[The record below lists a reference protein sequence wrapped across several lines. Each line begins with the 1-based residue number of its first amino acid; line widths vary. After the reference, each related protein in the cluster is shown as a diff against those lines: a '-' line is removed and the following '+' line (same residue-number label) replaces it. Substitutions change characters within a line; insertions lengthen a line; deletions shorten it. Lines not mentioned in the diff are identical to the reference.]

1 MSRSHPATPR
11 ADVYSR
17 ITTEIVSAI
26 EAGAGD
32 WRMPWHHDGAATTRP
47 QNVTSRRRY
56 RGVNVL
62 ALWIAAEA
70 AAYSSGLWGTYRQW
84 ASLGAQ
90 VRKGERGTTVVFWKQ
105 AASRADDE
113 HDDGEAGPG
122 RMFARAFTVF
132 NLAQVE
138 GYEPPPAAVLPE
150 GERFGHAEAFVAAL
164 KIPVTEGAYDA
175 HYRIDLDHIF
185 MPTFA
190 SFRDASAQMG
200 TLLHEAAHATGAKH
214 RLDRNFAERFKRDS
228 LAIEEICAELTAS
241 FVLADLGIA
250 HHPRAD
256 HAAYVASWLRALKDD
271 PRAIFTAASKA
282 QAAAD
287 WMHAQQPQP
296 EEMAA

>member
-1 MSRSHPATPR
+1 
-11 ADVYSR
+11 
-17 ITTEIVSAI
+17 
-26 EAGAGD
+26 
-32 WRMPWHHDGAATTRP
+32 MPWHHDGAATTRP
-47 QNVTSRRRY
+47 QNVISRRRY

-138 GYEPPPAAVLPE
+138 GYEPPPVAVLPE
-150 GERFGHAEAFVAAL
+150 RERFGHAEDFVAAL

-296 EEMAA
+296 EEIAA

>member
-1 MSRSHPATPR
+1 MTRSHPASAR

-17 ITTEIVSAI
+17 ITAEIVDAI

-84 ASLGAQ
+84 AALGAQ
-90 VRKGERGTTVVFWKQ
+90 VRKGEHGTTVVFWKQ
-105 AASRADDE
+105 ATSRADDD
-113 HDDGEAGPG
+113 HDEGEAGPG

-138 GYEPPPAAVLPE
+138 GYEPAPVAVLPE
-150 GERFGHAEAFVAAL
+150 SERFAHAEAFVSAL
-164 KIPVTEGAYDA
+164 KIPVIEGAYDA
-175 HYRIDLDHIF
+175 HYRIDLDQIF

-190 SFRDASAQMG
+190 TFRDASAHMG
-200 TLLHEAAHATGAKH
+200 TLLHEVGNIASVLVAGGAGEGAVERYLRH
-214 RLDRNFAERFKRDS
+214 LHCGEQSPGGGRLDAR
-228 LAIEEICAELTAS
+228 TAAGAATQRCGVIGIAAGAS
-241 FVLADLGIA
+241 GIRRRLPASRSSAVLA
-250 HHPRAD
+250 R
-256 HAAYVASWLRALKDD
+256 
-271 PRAIFTAASKA
+271 
-282 QAAAD
+282 
-287 WMHAQQPQP
+287 
-296 EEMAA
+296 